1 LLDNNNKQIISQ
13 LNNNKDTTINN
24 IQIIANNS
32 RQKYILTKLKI
43 TSFNS
48 IINININYSSILINC
63 VL

>member
-1 LLDNNNKQIISQ
+1 MLDNNNKQIISQ